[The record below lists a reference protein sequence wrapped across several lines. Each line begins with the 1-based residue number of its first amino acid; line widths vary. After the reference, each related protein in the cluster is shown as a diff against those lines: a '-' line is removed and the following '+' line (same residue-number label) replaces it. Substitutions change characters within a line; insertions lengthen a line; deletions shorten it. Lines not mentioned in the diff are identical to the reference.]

1 MKRVAIVLSIIILLA
16 LIGFGVFLLLKE
28 EEPPIIDDP
37 TPPPVDTRTPSE
49 KIQIESAVTNT
60 QTQKMLV
67 DVSIPTFLN
76 LSDYL
81 FQESLN
87 KEIAELINPYL
98 NEIAIVSEDSVNKQY
113 KYTVDYERYNN
124 EDYVSLVLSQNYVTG
139 GMRSNSWKDT
149 YTIDVVKNKKVM
161 LEDICSSKDYKEI
174 IVEEVNEQAKQKS
187 LNLVAG
193 NGLSDIPDTQ
203 RFYIKDNKLF
213 IYFEPASI
221 APYLDG
227 EMHFEMPFEFV
238 DNKFILE

>member
-1 MKRVAIVLSIIILLA
+1 MKRVAIVLLIIILLA

-28 EEPPIIDDP
+28 EETPIIDNP
-37 TPPPVDTRTPSE
+37 TPPPVDTRMPSE
-49 KIQIESAVTNT
+49 KIQIESAITNT

-67 DVSIPTFLN
+67 DVSMPTFIN

-81 FQESLN
+81 FQERLN
-87 KEIAELINPYL
+87 KEIAELVNPYL

-124 EDYVSLVLSQNYVTG
+124 DNYVSLVLSQNYVTG

-149 YTIDVVKNKKVM
+149 YTIDVVKNEKLQLK
-161 LEDICSSKDYKEI
+161 DICSSKNYKEI

-193 NGLSDIPDTQ
+193 NGLADIPDSQ
-203 RFYIKDNKLF
+203 RFYIKDNKLY

-238 DNKFILE
+238 DNKFIVE

>member
-187 LNLVAG
+187 LSLVAG
-193 NGLSDIPDTQ
+193 IGLSDIPDTQ
-203 RFYIKDNKLF
+203 RFYIKNNKLF

>member
-161 LEDICSSKDYKEI
+161 LEDICSSKDYKDI